1 MISVP
6 DIIVLDFCEWLNK
19 QFKKGENQTPLILD
33 VIIGNGNNRYLLKE
47 YAQEY
52 LDSQQVNTGCFFKK
66 KMTMFLQSDEF
77 NEALEECAHY
87 RHTNDCC
94 KCIWDFDLWFR
105 CPEIRHAIYRFE
117 KKNREFYYDGQVSNV
132 TADHLADYT
141 RWLLLHEDNDNV
153 KQKPPLLNLLINSS
167 TELAEELNFFNWIE
181 KRIDCATDIR
191 KMPSTIF
198 EGFVD
203 NYVKE
208 CEKTDADKKRLLKAY
223 QRTGWEELCEKFQI
237 LLRVKRRK
245 SKSMSETLERYYS
258 HYGRYK
264 CIILPLA
271 DDESQSTYTTLIS
284 ESWEDLNSC
293 SGNYLDIYY
302 SEKDTGKSG
311 FDIAKRINSLP
322 DQLKLKAPCL
332 IVWEQSMRSAEN
344 ISISGLNNIQIVEL
358 IKSIVESIRCE
369 NKFNYIIEEA
379 RNKVKEL
386 QEEKKSI
393 ANYYAPVITGDGNV
407 VGDYNAVGTG
417 NISGNSNTVTGNV
430 ITPDISIKHI
440 VEDFDAAISEIHKSD
455 ELNEDMKKILVEIFE
470 TAKSGVSEQSRE
482 KQEGAK
488 KKFQYTKS
496 FLTKVAP
503 FLVENLANIAT
514 IATFFGL
521 VL

>member
-1 MISVP
+1 MNPVP

-19 QFKKGENQTPLILD
+19 KFEKTEIQTPLILD
-33 VIIGNGNNRYLLKE
+33 VLIGNGNNRYLLKD
-47 YAQEY
+47 YAKEY
-52 LDSQQVNTGCFFKK
+52 LDDRKVNSGCFFKK
-66 KMTMFLQSDEF
+66 TMTMFLQSDEF
-77 NEALEECAHY
+77 NEALEECAYY
-87 RHTNDCC
+87 RHTNDWCNRY
-94 KCIWDFDLWFR
+94 WDIDYCFR
-105 CPEIRHAIYRFE
+105 CHEIRHALYRFIE
-117 KKNREFYYDGQVSNV
+117 KNREFYYDGQVSKV

-141 RWLLLHEDNDNV
+141 RWLLLYEDNDNV

-167 TELAEELNFFNWIE
+167 TELSEELNFFNWLE
-181 KRIDCATDIR
+181 KRMNRATDIR
-191 KMPSTIF
+191 KMPSAIF

-223 QRTGWEELCEKFQI
+223 QRTGWEELFEKFQI
-237 LLRVKRRK
+237 LLRVKKRK

-302 SEKDTGKSG
+302 SEKDIGKSG
-311 FDIAKRINSLP
+311 FDIANRINSLP
-322 DQLKLKAPCL
+322 DRLKLKAPCL
-332 IVWEQSMRSAEN
+332 IVWEQSMESAED
-344 ISISGLNNIQIVEL
+344 ISISGLDNIQIVEL
-358 IKSIVESIRCE
+358 IKSIVETIRCE
-369 NKFNYIIEEA
+369 KKFNYIIKGA

-393 ANYYAPVITGDGNV
+393 AKYYAPVITGDGNV

-417 NISGNSNTVTGNV
+417 NISGNSNTVNGNV
-430 ITPDISIKHI
+430 ITPDISVKHI
-440 VEDFDAAISEIHKSD
+440 VEDFEAAISEIHKSD
-455 ELNEDMKKILVEIFE
+455 ELDEDMKKQLVEIFE
-470 TAKSGVSEQSRE
+470 TAKSGVSEQSEE

-488 KKFQYTKS
+488 KAFKYIKF
-496 FLTKVAP
+496 FLTKIAP

>member
-1 MISVP
+1 MNSLP

-19 QFKKGENQTPLILD
+19 QFKKGESQSPNILG

-66 KMTMFLQSDEF
+66 TMTMFLRSDEF
-77 NEALEECAHY
+77 NEAIEECAHY
-87 RHTNDCC
+87 RHTDNCC
-94 KCIWDFDLWFR
+94 NRYWDIDYCFH
-105 CPEIRHAIYRFE
+105 CPEIHHAFHRFS
-117 KKNREFYYDGQVSNV
+117 KKNREFYYDGQVTNV
-132 TADHLADYT
+132 TADHLADST
-141 RWLLLHEDNDNV
+141 RWLLLYKDSDNV
-153 KQKPPLLNLLINSS
+153 EQKLPLLDLLINSS
-167 TELAEELNFFNWIE
+167 TELSEELNFFNWLE

-191 KMPSTIF
+191 KMPSAIF

-223 QRTGWEELCEKFQI
+223 QRTSWEELFEQFQI
-237 LLRVKRRK
+237 LLRVKKRK

-284 ESWEDLNSC
+284 ESWEDLNRC

-322 DQLKLKAPCL
+322 DRLKLKAPCL
-332 IVWEQSMRSAEN
+332 IVWEQSMADAED
-344 ISISGLNNIQIVEL
+344 ISISRLDNLEIVEL
-358 IKSIVESIRCE
+358 IRSIVESISC
-369 NKFNYIIEEA
+369 NKEFIYIIKEA

-386 QEEKKSI
+386 QETKKI
-393 ANYYAPVITGDGNV
+393 TPYAPNIHIDSVIVEKST
-407 VGDYNAVGTG
+407 AILGT
-417 NISGNSNTVTGNV
+417 
-430 ITPDISIKHI
+430 IKGGSKAINRTIIDHGFS
-440 VEDFDAAISEIHKSD
+440 VEQKMEDFDKAINEINKSYKSG
-455 ELNEDMKKILVEIFE
+455 ELDEDMKKQLVEIFE
-470 TAKSGVSEQSRE
+470 TAKSGVSEQSEE

-488 KKFQYTKS
+488 KAFNYIKS

>member
-1 MISVP
+1 MNSLP

-19 QFKKGENQTPLILD
+19 QFKKGESQSPNILG

-66 KMTMFLQSDEF
+66 TMTMFLRSDEF
-77 NEALEECAHY
+77 NEAIEECAHY
-87 RHTNDCC
+87 RHTDNCC
-94 KCIWDFDLWFR
+94 NRYWDIDYCFH
-105 CPEIRHAIYRFE
+105 CPEIRHALHRFS
-117 KKNREFYYDGQVSNV
+117 KKNIEFYYDGQVSNV

-141 RWLLLHEDNDNV
+141 RWLLLHEDNDNI
-153 KQKPPLLNLLINSS
+153 KQKPPLLALLINSS
-167 TELAEELNFFNWIE
+167 TELSEELNFFNWLE

-191 KMPSTIF
+191 KMPSAIF
-198 EGFVD
+198 EEFVD

-208 CEKTDADKKRLLKAY
+208 CEKTDADRKRLLKAY
-223 QRTGWEELCEKFQI
+223 QRTGWEELFEQFQI
-237 LLRVKRRK
+237 LLRVKKRK

-284 ESWEDLNSC
+284 ESWEDLNCC

-311 FDIAKRINSLP
+311 FDIANRINSLP
-322 DQLKLKAPCL
+322 DRLKLKAPCL
-332 IVWEQSMRSAEN
+332 IIWEQSMGNAED
-344 ISISGLNNIQIVEL
+344 ISISGLDNIQIVEL
-358 IKSIVESIRCE
+358 IKSIVESIRCD
-369 NKFNYIIEEA
+369 KPLNYIVKEA

-407 VGDYNAVGTG
+407 VGDHNTVGTG

-430 ITPDISIKHI
+430 ITPNISVKHI
-440 VEDFDAAISEIHKSD
+440 VEDFEAAISEIHKSG
-455 ELNEDMKKILVEIFE
+455 ELDEDMKKQLMEIFE
-470 TAKSGVSEQSRE
+470 TAKSGVSEQSEE

-488 KKFQYTKS
+488 KAFNYIKT

>member
-1 MISVP
+1 MISLP

-19 QFKKGENQTPLILD
+19 QFKKGESQSPNILG

-52 LDSQQVNTGCFFKK
+52 LDSQQVNTGCFFKLILS
-66 KMTMFLQSDEF
+66 MFLQSDEF
-77 NEALEECAHY
+77 NEALEECVHY

-94 KCIWDFDLWFR
+94 KPYWDIDYCFH
-105 CPEIRHAIYRFE
+105 CPEIHHALHRFS
-117 KKNREFYYDGQVSNV
+117 KKNREFYYDGQVTNV

-141 RWLLLHEDNDNV
+141 RWLLLHEDNDNI
-153 KQKPPLLNLLINSS
+153 KQKPPLLALLINSS
-167 TELAEELNFFNWIE
+167 TELSEELNFFNWLE

-191 KMPSTIF
+191 KMPSAIF

-208 CEKTDADKKRLLKAY
+208 CKKTDADKKRLLKAY
-223 QRTGWEELCEKFQI
+223 QKTGWEELFEQFQI
-237 LLRVKRRK
+237 LLRVKKRK
-245 SKSMSETLERYYS
+245 SKSISETIERYYS

-271 DDESQSTYTTLIS
+271 DDESQSIYTKLINK
-284 ESWEDLNSC
+284 SWKDLNES
-293 SGNYLDIYY
+293 SRDYLDIYY

-311 FDIAKRINSLP
+311 FDIANRIKSLP
-322 DQLKLKAPCL
+322 ERLMLKAPCL
-332 IVWEQSMRSAEN
+332 IIWEESMAGAED
-344 ISISGLNNIQIVEL
+344 ISISGLDNHEIVEL
-358 IKSIVESIRCE
+358 IRSIVESICC
-369 NKFNYIIEEA
+369 NKEFNCIIKEA

-386 QEEKKSI
+386 QEAKKI
-393 ANYYAPVITGDGNV
+393 TPYAPNIRIDSVIVEKNT
-407 VGDYNAVGTG
+407 AILGT
-417 NISGNSNTVTGNV
+417 
-430 ITPDISIKHI
+430 IKGGSKAINRTIIDHGFS
-440 VEDFDAAISEIHKSD
+440 VEQKMEDFDKAINEINKSYKSG
-455 ELNEDMKKILVEIFE
+455 ELDEDMKKQLVEIFE
-470 TAKSGVSEQSRE
+470 TAKSGVSEQSEE

-488 KKFQYTKS
+488 KAFNYIKS